1 MFFYQIA
8 EGLSGLAF
16 SMEALYDTDTGQ
28 IFMDEGIQIRGF
40 LFMNLPFRMR
50 TCLNEPYAGNHKWN
64 TDERSCCQDRIL
76 NEHDGNNCTYS
87 NKIRD

>member
-28 IFMDEGIQIRGF
+28 IFMDEGIQIRG
-40 LFMNLPFRMR
+40 
-50 TCLNEPYAGNHKWN
+50 CLYE
-64 TDERSCCQDRIL
+64 DR
-76 NEHDGNNCTYS
+76 Y
-87 NKIRD
+87 